1 MAVEDAETAL
11 EIAASGLADTV
22 TWRGVL
28 HRLGDR
34 MPPGLSRS
42 PLRPAMYETFAIAHR
57 LAAELSAAS
66 RIVVELA
73 TARMRALDIA
83 IRG

>member
-1 MAVEDAETAL
+1 M
-11 EIAASGLADTV
+11 EIAASGLADTI

-34 MPPGLSRS
+34 MPPGLGWVS
-42 PLRPAMYETFAIAHR
+42 LRPAMYETFAIAHR
-57 LAAELSAAS
+57 PAAELSAAS
-66 RIVVELA
+66 RMVVELA
-73 TARMRALDIA
+73 TARMRTLDVA